1 MSVLR
6 SLRDALSRLGEARS
20 RENEFR
26 QRLQQWERQVQK
38 LSADDAKA
46 AAEAALADPTLFRCR
61 RAPTD
66 GDERLDP
73 LAPGLRA
80 FFREFDEVEAI
91 KTSTTLA
98 RVLIAPSAVRSDFI
112 QIGIDDEHREVGVK
126 AGEEAVYALA
136 DDVPVEE
143 SEEERYASIY
153 HYLAFIALVSRD
165 QD

>member
-1 MSVLR
+1 MSVFRALR
-6 SLRDALSRLGEARS
+6 KVLSRLGEAQS

-26 QRLQQWERQVQK
+26 QRLQEWEQQVRK
-38 LSADDAKA
+38 LSAADAKA
-46 AAEAALADPTLFRCR
+46 AAGTALADPTLFRCL
-61 RAPTD
+61 RAPAD

-80 FFREFDEVEAI
+80 FFREFDRVEAI

-98 RVLIAPSAVRSDFI
+98 RALIAPSAVRSDYI
-112 QIGIDDEHREVGVK
+112 QIGIDTEHREIGVK

-143 SEEERYASIY
+143 SEEERYASVY
-153 HYLAFIALVSRD
+153 HYLAFVALLSRD
-165 QD
+165 